1 MNNIFDRIICDIS
14 VNEPIK
20 TFIVGN
26 IQRILI
32 QELKTINKKFD
43 ITTLSG
49 WKKLDEDTTN
59 SLINEKFDF
68 LIIDGT
74 TDNLYEILQNCKKIC
89 NINNVITILNFNM
102 EDYISIWE
110 LAENELNLH
119 KLMLINLTDNKTV
132 IWGKFKL
139 N

>member
-32 QELKTINKKFD
+32 PELKTINKKFD

-89 NINNVITILNFNM
+89 STNNVITILNFNI
-102 EDYISIWE
+102 EDYVSIWE